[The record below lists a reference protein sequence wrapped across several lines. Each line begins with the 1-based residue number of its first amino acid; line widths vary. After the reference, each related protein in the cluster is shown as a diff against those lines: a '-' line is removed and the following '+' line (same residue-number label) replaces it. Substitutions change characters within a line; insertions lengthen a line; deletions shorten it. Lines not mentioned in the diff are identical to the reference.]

1 MSSARL
7 QRGAALLTAMIIVT
21 LIASLAAGMVWQQ
34 YRAVQI
40 EAADRARAQ
49 SAWILQGALDWAR
62 LILQEDAKQNR
73 NKPVDHL
80 GEPWAVPLAEAR
92 LSTFLAADK
101 SSTSDDDGPEAFL
114 SGSIEDAQSRYN
126 LRALLGGPKVPELEQ
141 RVLERLCS
149 QVNAPPGTATVLIAG
164 LREAFPAATTTS
176 GNTAGTNSGGST
188 ATSTAGDG
196 NTSTSTNTA
205 TGGTGTTSNNGNTG
219 TGSTQAR
226 ETGPLQ
232 PAGLDQL
239 NWFGLDPDTIKRLQP
254 YVVLLPAAT
263 PVNLNTAPREV
274 IAALFD
280 GVDLATA
287 ERLVQGR
294 KGKPLNDIATDA
306 AAYLSADALAQAT
319 AARASVASSYFIV
332 TGRLRLEERQL
343 EQRSL
348 IRRSN
353 LKMEV
358 LARERINQL
367 LDR

>member
-1 MSSARL
+1 MSRAHP

-101 SSTSDDDGPEAFL
+101 SATSDDDGPEAFL

-126 LRALLGGPKVPELEQ
+126 LRALLGGQKAPELEQ

-149 QVNAPPGTATVLIAG
+149 QVNAPAGTAAVIIAG
-164 LREAFPAATTTS
+164 LREAYPASTTGTGTGTSGSTTGATTGTTTGTTTPTS
-176 GNTAGTNSGGST
+176 STGGTTPGN
-188 ATSTAGDG
+188 
-196 NTSTSTNTA
+196 
-205 TGGTGTTSNNGNTG
+205 GTGTTT
-219 TGSTQAR
+219 TTTQTQTR
-226 ETGPLQ
+226 DTGPLQ

-239 NWFGLDPDTIKRLQP
+239 NWLGLDAETIKRLQP

-294 KGKPLNDIATDA
+294 KAKPLNDVATDA
-306 AAYLSADALAQAT
+306 AVYLPPDALAQAT
-319 AARASVASSYFIV
+319 ASRAAVVSSYFIV

-348 IRRSN
+348 IRRNN